1 MGKIK
6 LGACVLIALLLC
18 LTGLGQLKA
27 ACAAGAVARGAAL
40 FEELKSTRGVITE
53 RDSGSVTLSGE
64 GYYPEVRL
72 MLSGATLIVEGR
84 NGGTITGADLKKG
97 EQAVAYYGP
106 GATRSLPPASQ
117 ARLIILCPEGVEP
130 PLFVQVARAELTKK
144 EKSVRVVNS
153 AGDMV
158 LTVTAGVLK
167 DYKKLRA
174 GDRLL
179 VWCKALTLSLPAYGY
194 AEKAVLLEKGQ

>member
-1 MGKIK
+1 MRKIK
-6 LGACVLIALLLC
+6 LGAYILMVLLLC
-18 LTGLGQLKA
+18 LAGLGQLRP
-27 ACAAGAVARGAAL
+27 ACAAEGKSHGAAL
-40 FEELKSTRGVITE
+40 FEELKSTRGAITE

-64 GYYPEVRL
+64 GYYPDVRL

-84 NGGTITGADLKKG
+84 NGGTITGADLKRG
-97 EQAVAYYGP
+97 GQAVAYYGP

-130 PLFVQVARAELTKK
+130 PLFVQVARVELTKK
-144 EKSVRVVNS
+144 EKSVRVVNG

-158 LTVTAGVLK
+158 LTITADVLK

-179 VWCKALTLSLPAYGY
+179 IWCKALTLSLPAYGY